1 MIKLIKE
8 NIFPIDPYNND
19 HLNLIS
25 DFERKCK
32 TNIGIT
38 EHIKSLRKIWTKDEY
53 ITHQKENNFI
63 ELSLVFSKLSEIKD
77 CCHLRGEKD
86 LKSCKISFV
95 PIKSHNR
102 ALLTFA
108 TEYAILTLGMEDVFI
123 TIDPKDKEMIKIL
136 ESNGFENLGEEN
148 SQIIYLKEKID
159 EKKFQVS
166 M

>member
-1 MIKLIKE
+1 MIEE
-8 NIFPIDPYNND
+8 NVFLIDPYNND

-25 DFERKCK
+25 DYERKCK
-32 TNIGIT
+32 TNIGLT
-38 EHIKSLRKIWTKDEY
+38 EHIKKIRKIWTKDEY
-53 ITHQKENNFI
+53 ITYQKENNFI
-63 ELSLVFSKLSEIKD
+63 EQSLVLSKLSEIKD

-102 ALLTFA
+102 TLLTHA
-108 TEYAILTLGMEDVFI
+108 TDYAILTLGMEEVFI
-123 TIDPKDKEMIKIL
+123 TINPNDKEMIKIL

-148 SQIIYLKEKID
+148 NQIIYLKEKID
-159 EKKFQVS
+159 EKKLQVS